1 MSAQSEALR
10 LAIFCLEVKL
20 DKRSP
25 TIIIIDMM
33 NLLRLAGAGVIS
45 PIKRDKG
52 YNTENQITH

>member
-25 TIIIIDMM
+25 MIIIIDMM
-33 NLLRLAGAGVIS
+33 NLLWLEVVVCC
-45 PIKRDKG
+45 
-52 YNTENQITH
+52 H

>member
-25 TIIIIDMM
+25 MIIIIDMM
-33 NLLRLAGAGVIS
+33 NLLWLEVVVWCAATSYLSHQERQRL
-45 PIKRDKG
+45 
-52 YNTENQITH
+52 QH